1 LIEDDHENEI
11 HYKNIFIICCTI
23 AIICGCTAI
32 TAFLLKMN
40 LQLSQYSPQK
50 LIAQIRGQAL
60 TLLLSIASAVFESN
74 ISRTDTVDI
83 SKNVRIQFHN
93 NYGEI
98 VFK

>member
-1 LIEDDHENEI
+1 V
-11 HYKNIFIICCTI
+11 
-23 AIICGCTAI
+23 
-32 TAFLLKMN
+32 
-40 LQLSQYSPQK
+40 
-50 LIAQIRGQAL
+50 QIRGQAL

-74 ISRTDTVDI
+74 ISRNDTVDI